1 MNSAG
6 TCNLTII
13 ILKMDSAET
22 SAAEMLASE
31 RRAES
36 IDPLCKL
43 EFVGLGCL
51 KRVSDLKTLKAF
63 TVLAW
68 VGYRCSSQRSGPPK
82 GLAAFW
88 YLAPSIAQLLRF
100 SSCCDHFVQLEYNLQ
115 ISPMCGYW
123 AMIFSEST
131 TVTLFDFAVFP
142 SPAPPPLFRFC
153 DGMIWPAT
161 SQSST

>member
-63 TVLAW
+63 TVLA
-68 VGYRCSSQRSGPPK
+68 
-82 GLAAFW
+82 
-88 YLAPSIAQLLRF
+88 
-100 SSCCDHFVQLEYNLQ
+100 
-115 ISPMCGYW
+115 
-123 AMIFSEST
+123 
-131 TVTLFDFAVFP
+131 
-142 SPAPPPLFRFC
+142 
-153 DGMIWPAT
+153 
-161 SQSST
+161 